1 MVEEAVE
8 ETAGVVEPEIGDQS
22 AEVEIILLGPHG
34 FLHNGTWSRNTLLL
48 DLTVPGCLGC
58 MRAPQY
64 VPEMAQYIIL
74 NCGHGWYCSSCVDP
88 RPELCE
94 VCDDTVDDVIRIYLS

>member
-1 MVEEAVE
+1 MF
-8 ETAGVVEPEIGDQS
+8 PRIGEGES
-22 AEVEIILLGPHG
+22 
-34 FLHNGTWSRNTLLL
+34 
-48 DLTVPGCLGC
+48 GCLGC

-94 VCDDTVDDVIRIYLS
+94 VCDDTVDDVIRIYLSLSIL